1 MAQQVGRRP
10 FVRIVSP
17 TRWFFRDRRYLR
29 YMAREITCV
38 FIGAYTVLLIV
49 GLARLAEGPE
59 AYGAF
64 LQGLQSP
71 GGVALLG
78 LTLAFSLYHSFTWF
92 NLAPKALPVQIG
104 ERFMPNA
111 VIAGAHYVVWAA
123 GSAALLFLS
132 GAF

>member
-10 FVRIVSP
+10 FIRVVSP

-49 GLARLAEGPE
+49 GLARLAAGPE

-64 LQGLQSP
+64 LQSLQSP
-71 GGVALLG
+71 AGAVLLV

-92 NLAPKALPVQIG
+92 NLAPKALPVQVG
-104 ERFMPNA
+104 ERFLPNA
-111 VIAGAHYVVWAA
+111 VIAGAHYLVWAA
-123 GSAALLFLS
+123 GSAAVLFLA